1 MQVALKTTAKKHR
14 ATLNGAIGFAETAT
28 LYETAQQITQN
39 PKETL
44 IDWSN
49 LTSIHYAGCRYCSLC
64 ANRSKSRATKCSSR
78 SRIPSSISSCTLSA
92 CGTPSS
98 NPNRSGAG
106 RWTA

>member
-14 ATLNGAIGFAETAT
+14 ATLNDAIGFAETAT

-49 LTSIHYAGCRYCSLC
+49 LTSIHYAGVQVLFALRKSLEEQGY
-64 ANRSKSRATKCSSR
+64 KVQFTE
-78 SRIPSSISSCTLSA
+78 P
-92 CGTPSS
+92 
-98 NPNRSGAG
+98 NPQLHQQLHTFGVWDALIQS
-106 RWTA
+106 